1 MAFITNQSANGSAK
15 LGDRL
20 KQLVSHADRLDMLVG
35 FFFFSGFVSGLYS
48 KEEAISMFG
57 RTLHEI

>member
-20 KQLVSHADRLDMLVG
+20 KELVGHADQLDMLVG
-35 FFFFSGFVSGLYS
+35 ALKDVVGGNHPERLLNGG
-48 KEEAISMFG
+48 KH
-57 RTLHEI
+57 T